1 VVRARYRPIK
11 YYNIYTYMP
20 PTNGGFFLLQIVH
33 VWILKPT
40 KPYRLLFSERHWLL
54 VLSVARCRKMEIHR
68 PCKKNDAHDFVV
80 KNVLAEGKASP
91 TLREFAESTF
101 DATLTAENLE
111 TLICMCA
118 ALDLLIFADLQALVC
133 QHSMT
138 LL

>member
-1 VVRARYRPIK
+1 
-11 YYNIYTYMP
+11 M
-20 PTNGGFFLLQIVH
+20 QIVY
-33 VWILKPT
+33 VWVLKPT
-40 KPYRLLFSERHWLL
+40 KPYRLYL
-54 VLSVARCRKMEIHR
+54 RKDTGYWYYRLPDAGKWKSTDRAKE
-68 PCKKNDAHDFVV
+68 NDTHDFVI